1 MGFYKSLRR
10 CPGVVEFAP
19 HLGNEHGQGRVEPEL
34 AANVRFVLD
43 DVVCVPRLPR
53 VPVAYD
59 RLFLGLNKLLDSG
72 CTLEVDPWDH
82 WITRRNGNLLVFGV
96 RSPSLPDPEMRFAL
110 DPLARA
116 VQPLGVPQLLQNA
129 DPTESAHP
137 ERLPPRELQAA
148 ILRVTRRDPVEVDKD
163 IGTLTECGKTNNA
176 TTAYKAS
183 TERLYLS
190 KPHFHK
196 FFSKK
201 VKRASPAVHRGYWL
215 RMRAIKWVI
224 QQFLDRP
231 SDQKKVIINFGAGYD
246 PQPFRWLSQEGGLCS
261 GFKFVDI
268 DYDLVMETKRDI
280 IMSTPELRKLLHF
293 SSSSCTSSEPSVL
306 LDSEEYAAIGCDMR
320 NLRRLERLLKSIVN
334 LDECSFLCIA
344 EDSTS
349 FMPVSA
355 ADSLI
360 AWCSRLSKDVT
371 FCLLEP
377 CSPDQPDNPFT
388 RKMTDHYIG
397 LGTPLK
403 SIFQYPDD
411 RSQIQRFSNANF
423 SQIDYQSLWELW
435 ADPRFLSPSQRM
447 ELDHVEPF
455 DEWEEFA
462 LWASHYCLVI
472 AQNGAHPTL
481 PGKLIRVRADSVS
494 SETSDISART
504 SSPCNPDSEH
514 FAYRYYDDPGELCQR
529 HHGSAYPIP
538 DQDAVAIFG
547 GAGSKSCLSTSAVCR
562 PRHLNDETPIVLPP
576 EVGARCCHVNT
587 ALNNGDNILVG
598 GRLSPTQPLKD
609 CWLQKGNIWYR
620 IHDLPEGRYRHRIAP
635 VTLPDNVFGALCFGG
650 KVGPTRVATDVLLWE
665 PHKGWRE
672 LRIFGKD
679 PKPRFAPNFVC
690 LGFNH
695 GLLFGGMRQDGVICQ
710 GFWRW
715 RLVIR
720 DNAVQALR
728 FRPSQGLDT
737 SIGSYQYFARFG
749 ASYGFVQ
756 DYLLII
762 GGIGRLGCIPKTY
775 EILSLTGTFS
785 TWHDESKEPS
795 FRVAAVEAMC
805 LQDCPRPFL
814 IGHSTLRTRT
824 GMYVILGGGAD
835 CFNYGE
841 YFNKGIWVLYEKE
854 AGLAADWVT
863 VPSKASKYPPAN
875 SDSSFTAVD
884 RCPEGVLIAPALM
897 ADPEDFHA
905 AVRVSRPLL
914 MRGLDLGPCQ
924 MHSVDFLKTAILQN
938 TMSEEMGNLLKSS
951 AHVNMSLGQI
961 LDALGLSSTSFD
973 IHSPAA
979 TLENSNPACTQK
991 PQPDNGDLFVVPNQL
1006 SSVGPLTHSLRLDIS
1021 KEISTKLRYSAMANI
1036 MFQLRGTRKLL
1047 LFPPS
1052 DQSKLE
1058 FLPGATTSN
1067 LDIFCDKTPLQEH
1080 IFYAPSGTSPHI
1092 AIQKP
1097 GDALFIP
1104 PFWSVASVIYFNSS
1118 NDRGRLYNGVFSSSS
1133 TSEKLSGLSSNGSIS
1148 GSEPVYEV
1156 KEAPHIRDDW
1166 IDVTVNLSF
1175 RNLPPAVFTASP
1187 RHNSPPDLAAYEEG
1201 RRDLENIVKR
1211 FTSNVHHS
1219 GSMVNGQTAL
1229 TNSAMSLDLMLA
1241 SIPKDIAKAYLQR
1254 LGKELLMK
1262 ADEL

>member
-1 MGFYKSLRR
+1 MRPSGSN
-10 CPGVVEFAP
+10 GIGGSGSED
-19 HLGNEHGQGRVEPEL
+19 
-34 AANVRFVLD
+34 VL
-43 DVVCVPRLPR
+43 PFERN
-53 VPVAYD
+53 A
-59 RLFLGLNKLLDSG
+59 GL
-72 CTLEVDPWDH
+72 
-82 WITRRNGNLLVFGV
+82 I
-96 RSPSLPDPEMRFAL
+96 MA
-110 DPLARA
+110 
-116 VQPLGVPQLLQNA
+116 
-129 DPTESAHP
+129 
-137 ERLPPRELQAA
+137 
-148 ILRVTRRDPVEVDKD
+148 
-163 IGTLTECGKTNNA
+163 TNNA
-176 TTAYKAS
+176 TTAFKAS
-183 TERLYLS
+183 TERLYLP

-196 FFSKK
+196 FFAKK

-224 QQFLDRP
+224 QQFLERP

-246 PQPFRWLSQEGGLCS
+246 PLPFRWLSQEAGLCS
-261 GFKFVDI
+261 GAKFVDV

-280 IMSTPELRKLLHF
+280 IMSTPELRDLLHF
-293 SSSSCTSSEPSVL
+293 SGSSCGGSDPAVL
-306 LDSEEYAAIGCDMR
+306 VDSEEYAAIGCDMR
-320 NLRRLERLLKSIVN
+320 NLQRLERLLKKSVVS
-334 LDECSFLCIA
+334 LDECSVLCIA
-344 EDSTS
+344 EDSIS
-349 FMPVSA
+349 FMPVSS
-355 ADSLI
+355 ADALI
-360 AWCSRLSKDVT
+360 SWCSRLSKDVA

-388 RKMTDHYIG
+388 RRMTDHYTG

-411 RSQIQRFSNANF
+411 RSQIQRFSNAGF
-423 SQIDYQSLWELW
+423 AQIDYQSLWELW

-472 AQNGAHPTL
+472 AQNGVHPVL
-481 PGKLIRVRADSVS
+481 PGKLMKSRADSVS
-494 SETSDISART
+494 SEASDISART

-562 PRHLNDETPIVLPP
+562 PRHLNEETPIVLPP
-576 EVGARCCHVNT
+576 EVGARCCHVIT

-635 VTLPDNVFGALCFGG
+635 VTLPDNVFGAICFGG
-650 KVGPTRVATDVLLWE
+650 KVSPTKVATEVLLWE
-665 PHKGWRE
+665 PNKGWRE

-679 PKPRFAPNFVC
+679 PKPRFGPNFVC

-728 FRPSQGLDT
+728 FRPSHGLDT

-762 GGIGRLGCIPKTY
+762 GGIARLGCIQKTY

-795 FRVAAVEAMC
+795 FRVGAVEAMC
-805 LQDCPRPFL
+805 SQDCPRPFL

-875 SDSSFTAVD
+875 SDSSLTAVD
-884 RCPEGVLIAPALM
+884 RRPEGVLIAPAPLT
-897 ADPEDFHA
+897 DPEDFHA

-914 MRGLDLGPCQ
+914 MSGLPLGSCRL
-924 MHSVDFLKTAILQN
+924 HSVDFLKTTLLQN
-938 TMSEEMGNLLKSS
+938 TMSEEMSTLLKGST
-951 AHVNMSLGQI
+951 HVNLSLSQI
-961 LDALGLSSTSFD
+961 LEALGMSSTTFGIRSLAARPEDSSPTCPQKTHPD
-973 IHSPAA
+973 IGDQFEIPA
-979 TLENSNPACTQK
+979 
-991 PQPDNGDLFVVPNQL
+991 QL
-1006 SSVGPLTHSLRLDIS
+1006 RSVGPLMHSLQLVIS
-1021 KEISTKLRYSAMANI
+1021 KKISTKLQYSAMASI
-1036 MFQLRGTRKLL
+1036 VFQLHGTRKLL
-1047 LFPPS
+1047 LFPPC

-1058 FLPGATTSN
+1058 FPPGAITSH

-1092 AIQKP
+1092 VIQKP

-1104 PFWSVASVIYFNSS
+1104 PFWSVASVIYIDGI
-1118 NDRGRLYNGVFSSSS
+1118 NDKDRRCNGAFSSS
-1133 TSEKLSGLSSNGSIS
+1133 TSSEKLSSASSNGSIS
-1148 GSEPVYEV
+1148 GSESVSDF
-1156 KEAPHIRDDW
+1156 KEKRRSQSDW
-1166 IDVTVNLSF
+1166 VDATVNLSF
-1175 RNLPPAVFTASP
+1175 RNLKRHLIAASP
-1187 RHNSPPDLAAYEEG
+1187 RHESSPELAAYEEG
-1201 RRDLENIVKR
+1201 RRDLENVVKR
-1211 FTSNVHHS
+1211 FTSNVCQPAPAL
-1219 GSMVNGQTAL
+1219 NGQTAL
-1229 TNSAMSLDLMLA
+1229 KKSAASSNLMLA
-1241 SIPKDIAKAYLQR
+1241 NIPKDVARAYLQR
-1254 LGKELLMK
+1254 LGKELLMQ